1 MMKVIE
7 TIINTPKALA
17 SNDSAIVY
25 DGVSTL
31 GRCTPCCNG
40 GWLSYQNGSP
50 LFKILDRNYTGR
62 YEANFSAT
70 ISSAT
75 AGSVAIGLYEDGV
88 LIPDTVRAVTLA
100 SADDYA
106 TVSFNK
112 LLKLCPYTTT
122 TLTVRS
128 VPALTVPS
136 DPTATPIET
145 EIPIIYSAT
154 FNLKKENR

>member
-1 MMKVIE
+1 MIE

-17 SNDSAIVY
+17 TNDSAIVF
-25 DGVSTL
+25 DGISTI

-40 GWLSYQNGSP
+40 GWLSYQTGSP
-50 LFKILDRNYTGR
+50 LFKILDRNYNGR

-75 AGSVAIGLYEDGV
+75 AGVVAVGLYEDGV

-100 SADDYA
+100 AADDYA

-136 DPTATPIET
+136 DATATPIET
-145 EIPIIYSAT
+145 EIPIFYSAT

>member
-1 MMKVIE
+1 MKLILVRQFQVQQQE
-7 TIINTPKALA
+7 RL
-17 SNDSAIVY
+17 
-25 DGVSTL
+25 
-31 GRCTPCCNG
+31 
-40 GWLSYQNGSP
+40 P
-50 LFKILDRNYTGR
+50 LDCMRT
-62 YEANFSAT
+62 
-70 ISSAT
+70 
-75 AGSVAIGLYEDGV
+75 GV

-100 SADDYA
+100 VADDYA

-136 DPTATPIET
+136 DQTAAPIET

>member
-1 MMKVIE
+1 MIE

-17 SNDSAIVY
+17 TNESSVVY
-25 DGVSTL
+25 DGISTI
-31 GRCTPCCNG
+31 GRCTPCYNN

-70 ISSAT
+70 VSSAT
-75 AGSVAIGLYEDGV
+75 AGVVAFGLYEDGV

-100 SADDYA
+100 AADDYE
-106 TVSFNK
+106 TISFNK
-112 LLKLCPYTTT
+112 LLKLCPYSQTS
-122 TLTVRS
+122 LTVQS
-128 VPALTVPS
+128 VPAVAVPS
-136 DPTATPIET
+136 DATATPIET
-145 EIPIIYSAT
+145 EVPIIYSAT